1 MPRPAVKKTA
11 ARNTTSAKATP
22 DLDFVAQLSNT
33 VGVSG
38 DEGAVRRLILDAIR
52 PHVDDVRVDALGN
65 VLAVKRSRS
74 RNAQRVLMAAHMDE
88 VGFMITGHD
97 SDGSLKFD
105 LVGGVDERLLLGKP
119 VLVRAAASGVRATV
133 VRGVI
138 GAAPVHVLS
147 PEQRHNVVKAK
158 ALRID
163 LGAENADAAKKLV
176 KAGDRGTF
184 ATEFQVLGEG
194 AARSLCG
201 KALDDRLGCATLV
214 ELLQN
219 GPYPC
224 ELHAAFTVQEE
235 VGLRGARVIGYAVDP
250 VAAFVLDCTPAHD
263 LPPSL
268 DERENVHYNTRLG
281 LGPAIY
287 VADAGALHDRRLIRY
302 LQATAQRAGLPY
314 QIRQPGGG
322 STDASAIHVSRAGIP
337 SLSVSVPGRYLHTP
351 AALARLAD
359 WRNTV
364 ALLQAALS
372 GWSARVLA

>member
-1 MPRPAVKKTA
+1 MPRPIAQKTGTQSKPPA
-11 ARNTTSAKATP
+11 SSP
-22 DLDFVAQLSNT
+22 DLDFVARLSNA
-33 VGVSG
+33 VAVSG
-38 DEGAVRRLILDAIR
+38 DESAVRKLILDVIR
-52 PHVDDVRVDALGN
+52 PHVDEMKVDALGN

-74 RNAQRVLMAAHMDE
+74 RNAQRMLVAAHMDE
-88 VGFMITGHD
+88 IGFMVTGHD

-105 LVGGVDERLLLGKP
+105 VVGGVDERILPGKP
-119 VLVRAAASGVRATV
+119 VLVRAESGLL
-133 VRGVI
+133 RGVI
-138 GAAPVHVLS
+138 GVAPIHLLNS
-147 PEQRHNVVKAK
+147 EQRNSVVKVK

-163 LGAENADAAKKLV
+163 LGVENAEAAKKLV

-184 ATEFQVLGEG
+184 ATEFRTLGEG
-194 AARSLCG
+194 AEQSLCG
-201 KALDDRLGCATLV
+201 KALDNRLGCATLV

-235 VGLRGARVIGYAVDP
+235 VGLRGARVIGYAVNP
-250 VAAFVLDCTPAHD
+250 AAAFVLDCTPARD

-268 DERENVHYNTRLG
+268 EERENIHYNTRLG

-287 VADAGALHDRRLIRY
+287 VADPSTLHDRRLIRY
-302 LQATAQRAGLPY
+302 LEATAQKAGLPY

-322 STDASAIHVSRAGIP
+322 STDAGAIHLARAGIP
-337 SLSVSVPGRYLHTP
+337 SVSVSVPARYLHTP

-364 ALLQAALS
+364 ALIQAALA
-372 GWSARVLA
+372 GWSAKVLA